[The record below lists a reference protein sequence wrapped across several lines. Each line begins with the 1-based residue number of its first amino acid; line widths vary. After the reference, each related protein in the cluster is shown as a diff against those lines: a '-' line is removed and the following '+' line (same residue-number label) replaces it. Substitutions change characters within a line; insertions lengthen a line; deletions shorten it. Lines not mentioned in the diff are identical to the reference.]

1 MNNNIKEI
9 TKTGLYILATGGMLF
24 GAGAVDSPQCD
35 AIDVLAGGMTAIAG
49 VLLAEKIELK
59 EEPDDDII
67 YPVEMIIEV
76 PQRHA
81 YNWAKQGRPGEIRL

>member
-24 GAGAVDSPQCD
+24 GAGAVDSAQCD
-35 AIDVLAGGMTAIAG
+35 AIDVLAGSMTA
-49 VLLAEKIELK
+49 VSCLLLAEKIELDSS
-59 EEPDDDII
+59 EDVIQ
-67 YPVEMIIEV
+67 PVEMILEV